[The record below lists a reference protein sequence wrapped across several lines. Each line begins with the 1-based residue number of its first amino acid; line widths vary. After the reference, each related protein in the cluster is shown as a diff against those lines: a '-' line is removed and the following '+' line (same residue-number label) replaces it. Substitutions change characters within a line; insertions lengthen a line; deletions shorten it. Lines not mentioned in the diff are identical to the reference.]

1 MLSINELTT
10 RPLMRLS
17 LWTLVP
23 LLAATGCATTQSPSP
38 PPAAHQVPVDAKNVV
53 DVQRA
58 GYKVVNRDGEKLYC
72 RRELATGSHLN
83 YQTTCLTEQQLTE
96 QNGDAQQQMER
107 IQQQSSQLRRGN

>member
-1 MLSINELTT
+1 MLDANELTTT

-17 LWTLVP
+17 LWP
-23 LLAATGCATTQSPSP
+23 LLALLASAGCATTEPPSP
-38 PPAAHQVPVDAKNVV
+38 PAARQVPVDAKNVV

-83 YQTTCLTEQQLTE
+83 YQTTSLTEQQLND
-96 QNGDAQQQMER
+96 QNGDAQQELER
-107 IQQQSSQLRRGN
+107 IQQHPSHLPIGK